1 VATTFISSPH
11 SARVN
16 QVDQVMQQVCLALV
30 PGTLVMVWFFGWGVL
45 INMALATVFAVVAE
59 ALALLLR
66 RRPVLPAIKDY
77 SAVVTALLF
86 ALTIPPT
93 LPWWM
98 TLLGILFAIL
108 IVKQLYGGI
117 GYNPFNPAMAGYVF
131 LLISYPVA
139 TTSWLPPDVSALL
152 EARDLSTLSLIDSAR
167 LIFTSA
173 LPEGLTWDAITAAT
187 PLDEMRTLLDQ
198 GQRIEEIRAS
208 SPLWGV
214 FGGRGWEWVAAGFLL
229 GGIYLLRE
237 RVISWHI
244 PVAVLGGLLG
254 ASALFWLLDPQL
266 YPFPGFH
273 LFSGGA
279 ILGAFFIATD
289 PVSACTTR
297 RGQLIYGAAIGV
309 IIFAIRTWGGYPDA
323 VAFAVLL
330 MNIAVPTIDQYSQPR
345 VFGQGRRARKKA

>member
-1 VATTFISSPH
+1 MTMTIISSPH

-16 QVDQVMQQVCLALV
+16 RVDQVMVQVCLALI
-30 PGTLVMVWFFGWGVL
+30 PGTAALVWFFGWGVL
-45 INMALATVFAVVAE
+45 INMALATVFAVTAE
-59 ALALLLR
+59 ALVMKLR
-66 RRPVLPAIKDY
+66 GRPALPAISDY

-98 TLLGILFAIL
+98 TLLGILFAIV

-152 EARDLSTLSLIDSAR
+152 EARDLSTLSFLDSVR
-167 LIFTSA
+167 LIFTGA
-173 LPEGLTWDAITAAT
+173 LPEGLTWDAVSAAT
-187 PLDEMRTLLDQ
+187 PLDELRTMLDQ
-198 GQRIEEIRAS
+198 GKTIDMIRE
-208 SPLWGV
+208 SPLWGL
-214 FGGRGWEWVAAGFLL
+214 FGGRGWEWVGASFLL
-229 GGIYLLRE
+229 GGLYLLWR
-237 RVISWHI
+237 RVITWHI
-244 PVAVLGGLLG
+244 PVAFLGGLL
-254 ASALFWLLDPQL
+254 AVAAAFWLVDPQG
-266 YPFPGFH
+266 YPFPTFH

-297 RGQLIYGAAIGV
+297 RGQLIYAALIGV
-309 IIFAIRTWGGYPDA
+309 TIFVIRTWGGYPDA

-330 MNIAVPTIDQYSQPR
+330 LNIAVPMIDQYSQPR
-345 VFGQGRRARKKA
+345 VFGHGRGERKKA